1 MSYTYL
7 AASGEAFSAGCYSD
21 IPVFA
26 RSKSSRSAERFCCKD
41 NATESCPASLFGTT
55 CEHSTGDRGAGKSI
69 AFAEASLAKTFPQRA
84 KARESTGREAGYGV
98 SSRVLLAKFDPATRS
113 WKTRQCSLF
122 VDLDECLET
131 FPRWGMTQGGL
142 LWELTMSERPTD
154 ASASGF
160 WRTPDTGAG
169 GEISDEKAADFTAG
183 KTRASGS
190 AIQIRLC
197 DQVRHP
203 QLWPK
208 PKYLTPKATDKGY
221 AESQSTFVKR
231 NGDRTMNCYAS
242 LSSQV
247 LQMSGGDGLAMT
259 YPTPKCQDSRA
270 ALTDRH
276 KGNLGEVIH
285 GKYLNGGNETPQTN
299 SARLN
304 PYWVEWLMGWPIGW
318 TDLRPLATDK
328 FRSWRQQ
335 LLTF

>member
-7 AASGEAFSAGCYSD
+7 AESGAESSVGCYSD

-41 NATESCPASLFGTT
+41 NATESCPASLSGTT

-69 AFAEASLAKTFPQRA
+69 AFAEASPAKTSQRQA
-84 KARESTGREAGYGV
+84 KARASTEREAGCGQ
-98 SSRVLLAKFDPATRS
+98 SSRVLLAKFDHTTRS
-113 WKTRQCSLF
+113 WKTPQCSLF
-122 VDLDECLET
+122 GDSDECLET
-131 FPRWGMTQGGL
+131 FPRSGMTQNGL
-142 LWELTMSERPTD
+142 LWELTTWAHPTG

-169 GEISDEKAADFTAG
+169 GEISAEKAADFAMR

-190 AIQIRLC
+190 VIQLRLC

-203 QLWPK
+203 QLWP
-208 PKYLTPKATDKGY
+208 TPTVCGNNNRKG
-221 AESQSTFVKR
+221 
-231 NGDRTMNCYAS
+231 
-242 LSSQV
+242 LSKTS
-247 LQMSGGDGLAMT
+247 GDGLATAVLT
-259 YPTPKCQDSRA
+259 YPTPKCQDAGA
-270 ALTDRH
+270 ALFDRR

-285 GKYLNGGNETPQTN
+285 GKYLNGGSATPQTK

-304 PYWVEWLMGWPIGW
+304 PNWVEWLMGWPIGY
-318 TDLRPLATDK
+318 TDLKPLAMDK
-328 FRSWRQQ
+328 FRSWRQR

>member
-7 AASGEAFSAGCYSD
+7 AASGAESSAECYSG
-21 IPVFA
+21 IPAFA
-26 RSKSSRSAERFCCKD
+26 PSKSSRFVERFCS
-41 NATESCPASLFGTT
+41 NGSETESCPAFPSGTM

-69 AFAEASLAKTFPQRA
+69 AFAEDFPAKTFPQQA
-84 KARESTGREAGYGV
+84 KARESTGHEAGCGQ

-122 VDLDECLET
+122 VDLGECLET

-142 LWELTMSERPTD
+142 LWELTMSEPRTG
-154 ASASGF
+154 ASESGY

-169 GEISDEKAADFTAG
+169 GEISAEKAADFAAG
-183 KTRASGS
+183 KARASGS

-203 QLWPK
+203 QLRPT
-208 PKYLTPKATDKGY
+208 PKYLTPKASDRGY
-221 AESQSTFVKR
+221 AENQSTFVKR

-247 LQMSGGDGLAMT
+247 LQMSGGDT
-259 YPTPKCQDSRA
+259 
-270 ALTDRH
+270 
-276 KGNLGEVIH
+276 
-285 GKYLNGGNETPQTN
+285 TPQTQT
-299 SARLN
+299 ARLN
-304 PYWVEWLMGWPIGW
+304 PYWVEWLMGWPIGY
-318 TDLRPLATDK
+318 TDLKPLATDK

>member
-1 MSYTYL
+1 MSYIYL
-7 AASGEAFSAGCYSD
+7 RESGEVSSAECYSD
-21 IPVFA
+21 IPAFA
-26 RSKSSRSAERFCCKD
+26 RSKSSRSVERFCCKD
-41 NATESCPASLFGTT
+41 NATESCHASLSGTT

-113 WKTRQCSLF
+113 WKTPQCSLF
-122 VDLDECLET
+122 GGSDECLET

-142 LWELTMSERPTD
+142 LWELTMSEPHTG
-154 ASASGF
+154 ANASGF

-169 GEISDEKAADFTAG
+169 GEISAEKAADFAAG

-203 QLWPK
+203 QLWPTPTVCGNNNRK
-208 PKYLTPKATDKGY
+208 GLTKT
-221 AESQSTFVKR
+221 S
-231 NGDRTMNCYAS
+231 
-242 LSSQV
+242 
-247 LQMSGGDGLAMT
+247 GDGLAT
-259 YPTPKCQDSRA
+259 AVRGRD
-270 ALTDRH
+270 H
-276 KGNLGEVIH
+276 
-285 GKYLNGGNETPQTN
+285 NGGNTTPQT
-299 SARLN
+299 ARLN
-304 PYWVEWLMGWPIGW
+304 PDWVEWLMGWPIGW
-318 TDLRPLATDK
+318 TDLKPLATGK

>member
-7 AASGEAFSAGCYSD
+7 AASGEAFSAECYSD

-41 NATESCPASLFGTT
+41 NATESCPASLSGTT

-142 LWELTMSERPTD
+142 LWELTMSEPHTD
-154 ASASGF
+154 ASASGY

-169 GEISDEKAADFTAG
+169 GEISAEKAADFTAG

-190 AIQIRLC
+190 VIQIRLC

-203 QLWPK
+203 QLWPTPTVCGNNNRK
-208 PKYLTPKATDKGY
+208 GLTKT
-221 AESQSTFVKR
+221 S
-231 NGDRTMNCYAS
+231 
-242 LSSQV
+242 
-247 LQMSGGDGLAMT
+247 GDGLATAVLT
-259 YPTPKCQDSRA
+259 YPTPKCQDARA
-270 ALTDRH
+270 VLFDRR

-285 GKYLNGGNETPQTN
+285 GRYLNGGNTTPQTQT
-299 SARLN
+299 ARLN
-304 PYWVEWLMGWPIGW
+304 PDWVEWLMGWPIGW
-318 TDLRPLATDK
+318 TDLKPLATGK
-328 FRSWRQQ
+328 FRLWRQK